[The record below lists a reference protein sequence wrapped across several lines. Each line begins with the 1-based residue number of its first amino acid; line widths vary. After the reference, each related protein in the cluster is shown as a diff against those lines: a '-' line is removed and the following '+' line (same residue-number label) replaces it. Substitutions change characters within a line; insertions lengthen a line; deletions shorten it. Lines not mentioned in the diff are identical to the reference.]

1 MKIMKIEDDK
11 VVGIH
16 YKLTDNDGKVLDTSE
31 DREPLYYLHGYGNII
46 PGLEDELEGKA
57 INEKFQV
64 KVQPEDGYGEYNKEM
79 VYVIERS
86 KFPDPRNI
94 EIGMSFTS
102 NAQGQHITLNVVDIQ
117 GDNITLDANH
127 PLAGKELNF
136 DVEVIDIRTASK
148 EEIQHGHVHGPGGH
162 HH

>member
-1 MKIMKIEDDK
+1 MKIADDK

-16 YKLTDNDGKVLDTSE
+16 YKLADNAGNVLDSSE
-31 DREPLYYLHGYGNII
+31 GRDPLYYLHGYGNII
-46 PGLEDELEGKA
+46 PGLEDELEGKEL
-57 INEKFQV
+57 NEKLNV
-64 KVQPEDGYGEYNKEM
+64 KVLPEDGYGEYNKEM

-86 KFPDPRNI
+86 KFPDPKNI
-94 EIGMSFTS
+94 EVGMVFTS
-102 NAQGQHITLNVVDIQ
+102 NAQGQQINLNVVGVE

-136 DVEVIDIRTASK
+136 DVEIVDIRDASK
-148 EEIQHGHVHGPGGH
+148 EEIEHGHVHGPAGH

>member
-1 MKIMKIEDDK
+1 MKIEDDK

-16 YKLTDNDGKVLDTSE
+16 YKLEDNEGNVLDSSE
-31 DREPLYYLHGYGNII
+31 GREPLYYLHGYGNII
-46 PGLEDELEGKA
+46 PGLEDELEGKS
-57 INEKFQV
+57 IKEKFTV

-79 VYVIERS
+79 VYVIERT
-86 KFPDPRNI
+86 KFPDPENI
-94 EIGMSFTS
+94 EIGMTFTS
-102 NAQGQHITLNVVDIQ
+102 NAQGQQINLNVIGMEGND
-117 GDNITLDANH
+117 ITLDANH

-136 DVEVIDIRTASK
+136 DVEVVEIRDASK